1 MVGVYYLSVLS
12 SVASIVVAQDP
23 FYMCTESKCETC
35 PLAISSTGT
44 GYPDCV
50 IYNSEDVF
58 ANQCYQGSQGG

>member
-1 MVGVYYLSVLS
+1 MVGVYYLSVLF

-23 FYMCTESKCETC
+23 FYICTESKCETC
-35 PLAISSTGT
+35 PSAISSTGT

-58 ANQCYQGSQGG
+58 ANQGYQGSQGG